1 MSFLSFFKSGKP
13 CLAFDDIDIDVS
25 LSESHSYETDVTKN
39 PVEEGAPICDNIIN
53 KSPKINIKGLCS
65 PIKMEYLGGMTSMS
79 AKSFIQNKW
88 QKLLKLR
95 DSKETL
101 ILYTGLDT
109 YPDMIMTSLS
119 TTRDISNANH
129 LEFTATFEQIKT
141 VPISFTV
148 VTQTGLPKVKSVG
161 KTNSATKAAAGA
173 KAKISQ
179 PKETSFAAGIFD
191 GAKNLFK

>member
-25 LSESHSYETDVTKN
+25 LSETHSYETDVTKN

-65 PIKMEYLGGMTSMS
+65 PLKMEYLGGMTSMS

-109 YPDMIMTSLS
+109 YPDMVMTSLS

-129 LEFTATFEQIKT
+129 LEFTASFEQIKT
-141 VPISFTV
+141 VSVAYTSVSQAGI
-148 VTQTGLPKVKSVG
+148 PKKKIAG
-161 KTNSATKAAAGA
+161 KTNAAIKEVGGA
-173 KAKISQ
+173 KV
-179 PKETSFAAGIFD
+179 KEIQKDESWFIGGVKYF
-191 GAKNLFK
+191 GGG